1 MNQKT
6 VSVGLDFS
14 EEAKARNVR
23 VFNERV
29 VLVDTWS
36 RFLCFGGVLPS
47 HLGCCAAEGVMP
59 GAVGKRELL
68 AWAADTSE
76 LPCSRLEDLK
86 SGVVLLALLYK
97 IFPKLIDR
105 KLRMRWAPKFDHEQT
120 MNWDAIEHA
129 IALLRLPSELF
140 DREGLQ
146 ACRFRPTY
154 NLLVAVYFLQQV
166 AQSSDFTADFSHP
179 IEPSLASFLQS
190 RSAVET
196 MIAGGAIAPPPEAS
210 STLMVLPAPPPS
222 KDEGAHGPATPE
234 PVHTAP
240 VPMHLFIPA
249 STPPPSSLGTPD
261 VTALAAVAASLLDEP
276 PARASDSTAHAKAR
290 RSSPPSRAENG
301 GGHNA
306 PRRWTPSPARSS
318 TQGPLTRRA
327 STDAAPSP
335 GVGLGGA
342 RPLYSAATNV
352 HERALPRATTPRR
365 EQKMRGAPSTWATE
379 STSSAGQE
387 LVTSHTLDRKAL
399 QRAEAPRSDAEAIAL
414 MDTRF
419 ELRRLEALLST
430 KTAELH
436 ACRRLHRIELDAARA
451 ELTQQQRK
459 HGEYA
464 ATAAA
469 AAEATIAEARSQC
482 RMQLTAELE
491 RLEAEVLDAYA
502 AELGDPA
509 DPALPP
515 TEGERANLFL
525 RRMISIQ
532 SKQVSELHAE
542 LAEMHVRL
550 RHERAEARPAT
561 ELGAIVADASPVDAA
576 SAAIVSQE
584 AEVWH
589 WKNQA
594 EALRL
599 TLARTMQQKS
609 LVKDSLATQAPHV
622 SSTHAPSTQQA
633 LLQQNAMLRRAA
645 DFLRRRHR
653 QMLLAPAAW
662 IDKSA
667 LAAADEAAAQA
678 GGYLASE
685 DANHEDD
692 EADKLID
699 ALNSTGNIEARAAS
713 LMGELLHGK
722 RQDDAAVIGSF
733 WQLVIAFCVEERRRR
748 LLTLR
753 MRELKRQ
760 HASEMR
766 EQVAVLADERMRARR
781 AELALENAVAEER
794 GLASRT
800 QAGLHVALALA
811 RARADEYSLAQQAA
825 EARHSEASRSLQ
837 ASHSTGWRATQRKL
851 CALESEVRRLRTRE
865 TMWGQLCERQRVLAR
880 ALRAGTSND
889 AGAKAGHA
897 SSVAQIEAEVAAW
910 EQSMLGSQAAR
921 SASPFDGAPLD
932 DNAAP
937 GSELEV
943 LHRVDE
949 ATAALSA
956 EVVTLRSELSACRS
970 RQTELAE
977 AGARADAERTS
988 AFEQL
993 KHAHARCEA
1002 LHHTTQRVLERLK
1015 ELETEAVLQ
1024 TEMVHDTTKSA
1035 DALRWAQLLKREED
1049 TLRSRLQEFHHTVHF
1064 ESAYTAAVVDEE
1076 WPSRPP
1082 KTCIYVENTEEGVDE
1097 NVVEGD
1103 AGGEEFDALLPDRQW
1118 SSRSAAAAI
1127 YVDEGTEEP
1136 SVGQSLSSR
1145 PAADPN
1151 DVDERT
1157 DRGTSDHTQE
1167 EAAVAIREVCGTI
1180 VVEGVA
1186 RGVKFEV
1193 SKSDTPSSLALELM
1207 DALQV
1212 SHTGQTTL
1220 RDLVHQIE
1228 SLLMKT

>member
-1 MNQKT
+1 
-6 VSVGLDFS
+6 
-14 EEAKARNVR
+14 
-23 VFNERV
+23 
-29 VLVDTWS
+29 
-36 RFLCFGGVLPS
+36 
-47 HLGCCAAEGVMP
+47 MP

-76 LPCSRLEDLK
+76 LPCTRLEDLK

-154 NLLVAVYFLQQV
+154 NLLVAIYFLQQV

-196 MIAGGAIAPPPEAS
+196 MIAGGAIAPPPESTS
-210 STLMVLPAPPPS
+210 SALMVLPATPPS

-234 PVHTAP
+234 PMHTAP
-240 VPMHLFIPA
+240 VPKHLFIPA

-261 VTALAAVAASLLDEP
+261 VTALAAVAASLLDEA
-276 PARASDSTAHAKAR
+276 PARESDSTAHAKAR
-290 RSSPPSRAENG
+290 RSSPTSRAENG
-301 GGHNA
+301 GCHNA

-318 TQGPLTRRA
+318 TQGPLARRA

-335 GVGLGGA
+335 GLGLGGA

-352 HERALPRATTPRR
+352 PERALPRATSPRR
-365 EQKMRGAPSTWATE
+365 EQKLRGAPSTRATE
-379 STSSAGQE
+379 STTSAGQE
-387 LVTSHTLDRKAL
+387 VVTSPSLDRKAL
-399 QRAEAPRSDAEAIAL
+399 QRAEAPRSDAEAVAL

-451 ELTQQQRK
+451 ELAQQQRK

-502 AELGDPA
+502 TELGDPA
-509 DPALPP
+509 LSSTD
-515 TEGERANLFL
+515 GEHANLFL
-525 RRMISIQ
+525 RRIISIQ

-542 LAEMHVRL
+542 LAEMHERS
-550 RHERAEARPAT
+550 RHERAEARQAT
-561 ELGAIVADASPVDAA
+561 ELGAIVADPSPADAA
-576 SAAIVSQE
+576 SAAIVAQE

-599 TLARTMQQKS
+599 TLARTTQQKS
-609 LVKDSLATQAPHV
+609 LFVKDSLATQAPHV
-622 SSTHAPSTQQA
+622 SSTFAPSTQQA
-633 LLQQNAMLRRAA
+633 LLQQNDMLRRAA

-667 LAAADEAAAQA
+667 LVVADEAAAQA

-685 DANHEDD
+685 EADHEED

-699 ALNSTGNIEARAAS
+699 AFNSTGNIEARAAS

-722 RQDDAAVIGSF
+722 WQDDAALIGSF
-733 WQLVIAFCVEERRRR
+733 WQLVIALCVEERRWR

-766 EQVAVLADERMRARR
+766 EKVAVLADERMRTRR
-781 AELALENAVAEER
+781 AELALEYAVAEER
-794 GLASRT
+794 GLASRA

-811 RARADEYSLAQQAA
+811 SARADEYSLAQQAA

-837 ASHSTGWRATQRKL
+837 ASHSTGWRTTQRKL

-865 TMWGQLCERQRVLAR
+865 MMWGQLCERQRVLAR
-880 ALRAGTSND
+880 ALRADTSNA
-889 AGAKAGHA
+889 AGANAGHA

-910 EQSMLGSQAAR
+910 EQSMLGIQAQR
-921 SASPFDGAPLD
+921 SASPFDGAPMD

-977 AGARADAERTS
+977 AVVRADAERTS

-993 KHAHARCEA
+993 KHAHTRCEA
-1002 LHHTTQRVLERLK
+1002 MHHTAQRVLERLK

-1024 TEMVHDTTKSA
+1024 TEMVRDTTKSA
-1035 DALRWAQLLKREED
+1035 DALRWARLLQREED
-1049 TLRSRLQEFHHTVHF
+1049 TLRSRLQEFHHTIHSD
-1064 ESAYTAAVVDEE
+1064 SAYSAVVDEE

-1082 KTCIYVENTEEGVDE
+1082 KTCIYVEYTEEGVDE
-1097 NVVEGD
+1097 NVVESD
-1103 AGGEEFDALLPDRQW
+1103 AGGDEFDALLLDRQ
-1118 SSRSAAAAI
+1118 RSAVAAI

-1136 SVGQSLSSR
+1136 VDGQQLSSR
-1145 PAADPN
+1145 PAADAN

-1167 EAAVAIREVCGTI
+1167 EAAGAIRELCGTI

-1228 SLLMKT
+1228 SLLMKSW

>member
-1 MNQKT
+1 
-6 VSVGLDFS
+6 
-14 EEAKARNVR
+14 
-23 VFNERV
+23 
-29 VLVDTWS
+29 
-36 RFLCFGGVLPS
+36 
-47 HLGCCAAEGVMP
+47 MP

-154 NLLVAVYFLQQV
+154 NLLVAIYFLQQV

-196 MIAGGAIAPPPEAS
+196 MIAGGAIAPPPESTS
-210 STLMVLPAPPPS
+210 SALMVLPATPPS

-234 PVHTAP
+234 PMHTAP
-240 VPMHLFIPA
+240 VPKHLFIPA

-261 VTALAAVAASLLDEP
+261 VTALAAVAASLLDEA
-276 PARASDSTAHAKAR
+276 PARESDSTAHAKAR
-290 RSSPPSRAENG
+290 RSSPTSRAENG
-301 GGHNA
+301 GCHNA

-318 TQGPLTRRA
+318 TQGPLARRA

-335 GVGLGGA
+335 GLGLGGA

-352 HERALPRATTPRR
+352 PERALPRAMSPRR
-365 EQKMRGAPSTWATE
+365 EQKLRGAPSTRATE
-379 STSSAGQE
+379 STTSAGQE
-387 LVTSHTLDRKAL
+387 VVTSPSLDRKAL
-399 QRAEAPRSDAEAIAL
+399 QRAEAPRSDAEAVAL

-451 ELTQQQRK
+451 ELAQQQRK

-502 AELGDPA
+502 TELGDPA
-509 DPALPP
+509 LSSTD
-515 TEGERANLFL
+515 GEHANLFL
-525 RRMISIQ
+525 RRIISIQ

-542 LAEMHVRL
+542 LAEMHERS

-561 ELGAIVADASPVDAA
+561 ELGAIVADPSPADAT
-576 SAAIVSQE
+576 SAAIVAQE

-599 TLARTMQQKS
+599 TLARTTQQKS
-609 LVKDSLATQAPHV
+609 LFVKDSLVTQAPHV
-622 SSTHAPSTQQA
+622 SSTFAPSTQQA
-633 LLQQNAMLRRAA
+633 LLQQNDMLRRAA

-667 LAAADEAAAQA
+667 LVVADEAAAQA

-685 DANHEDD
+685 EADHEED

-699 ALNSTGNIEARAAS
+699 AFNSTGNIEARAAS

-722 RQDDAAVIGSF
+722 WQDDAALIGSF
-733 WQLVIAFCVEERRRR
+733 WQLVIALCVEERRWR

-766 EQVAVLADERMRARR
+766 EKVAVLADERMRTRR
-781 AELALENAVAEER
+781 AELALEYAVAEER
-794 GLASRT
+794 GLASRA

-811 RARADEYSLAQQAA
+811 SARADEYSLAQQAA

-837 ASHSTGWRATQRKL
+837 ASHSTGWRTTQRKL

-865 TMWGQLCERQRVLAR
+865 MMWGQLCERQRVLAR
-880 ALRAGTSND
+880 ALRADTSNA
-889 AGAKAGHA
+889 AGANAGHA

-910 EQSMLGSQAAR
+910 EQSMLGIQAQR
-921 SASPFDGAPLD
+921 SASPFDGAPMD

-977 AGARADAERTS
+977 AVVRADAERTS

-993 KHAHARCEA
+993 KHAHTRCEA
-1002 LHHTTQRVLERLK
+1002 MHHTAQRVLERLK

-1024 TEMVHDTTKSA
+1024 TEMVRDTTKSA
-1035 DALRWAQLLKREED
+1035 DALRWARLLKREED
-1049 TLRSRLQEFHHTVHF
+1049 TLRSRLQEFHHTIHSD
-1064 ESAYTAAVVDEE
+1064 SAYSAVVDEE

-1082 KTCIYVENTEEGVDE
+1082 KTCIYVEYTEEGVDE
-1097 NVVEGD
+1097 NVVESD
-1103 AGGEEFDALLPDRQW
+1103 AGGDEFDALLLDRQ
-1118 SSRSAAAAI
+1118 RSAVAAI

-1136 SVGQSLSSR
+1136 VDGQQLSSR
-1145 PAADPN
+1145 PAADAN

-1167 EAAVAIREVCGTI
+1167 EAAGAIRELCGTI

-1228 SLLMKT
+1228 SLLMKS